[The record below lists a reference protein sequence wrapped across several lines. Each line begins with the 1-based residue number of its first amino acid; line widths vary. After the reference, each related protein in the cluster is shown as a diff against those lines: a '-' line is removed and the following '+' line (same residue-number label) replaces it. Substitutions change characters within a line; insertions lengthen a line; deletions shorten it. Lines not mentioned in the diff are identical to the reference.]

1 VARSGQELSDCS
13 RVAIM
18 PMNSTGMG
26 NSLKLWNRSWQTREK
41 QLGHAIRFFE
51 VRVPRE
57 NEGVDPSAAY
67 S

>member
-1 VARSGQELSDCS
+1 MRSRESRGEVRVHQWPARGK
-13 RVAIM
+13 
-18 PMNSTGMG
+18 NF
-26 NSLKLWNRSWQTREK
+26 WNRSWQTREK

-51 VRVPRE
+51 VRVPPE